1 MLKESRYQ
9 AEAKMKRAAAL
20 ATLVLISAC
29 SEPRHEVSAKVT
41 TPVEAGKIA
50 GVQQSVEARA
60 EVPAEAAEAVEAHI
74 RAQEPEA
81 QKTKS
86 P

>member
-1 MLKESRYQ
+1 
-9 AEAKMKRAAAL
+9 MKRAAAL
-20 ATLVLISAC
+20 TTLVLISAC
-29 SEPRHEVSAKVT
+29 SEPRHEVGVKVT
-41 TPVEAGKIA
+41 TPVEAGKVA
-50 GVQQSVEARA
+50 GAQQSIEARV

>member
-1 MLKESRYQ
+1 LKESRYQ
-9 AEAKMKRAAAL
+9 TEAKMKRSAAL
-20 ATLVLISAC
+20 TTLVLISAC

-74 RAQEPEA
+74 RAQEAEA
-81 QKTKS
+81 RKTKS